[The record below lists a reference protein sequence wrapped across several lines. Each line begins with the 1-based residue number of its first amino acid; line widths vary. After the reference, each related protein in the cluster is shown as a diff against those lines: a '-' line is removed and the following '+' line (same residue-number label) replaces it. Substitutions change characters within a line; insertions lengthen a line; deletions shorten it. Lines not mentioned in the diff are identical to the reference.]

1 MIKSIISIIYLI
13 MSVIMGLTIGLIL
26 KSIWGSTILNVLGFI
41 FIWLFLVLTLSC
53 VFEKGGTR

>member
-1 MIKSIISIIYLI
+1 MIKSITSIIYLI

-53 VFEKGGTR
+53 VFEKGGVR